1 MFLFVLIGFF
11 GGLLGG
17 MGLGGGTIL
26 IPMLT
31 WFLGFEQKVAQLTN
45 LLSFVIMAI
54 FAIIV
59 HFKNKL
65 INVKAGIITAI
76 SGVVTALIFAFFVKN
91 IEEKIL
97 KILFG
102 VFLIILGLLQLFFY
116 IRKQKQKNARL

>member
-1 MFLFVLIGFF
+1 MFLFVLIGFL

-17 MGLGGGTIL
+17 MGMGGGTIL

-45 LLSFVIMAI
+45 LLSFVVMAI
-54 FAIIV
+54 FAVVV

-65 INVKAGIITAI
+65 INVKAGLITAI
-76 SGVVTALIFAFFVKN
+76 SGVLTALFFAFFVKN
-91 IEEKIL
+91 IEERIL

-102 VFLIILGLLQLFFY
+102 VFLILLGLLQLFFY

>member
-1 MFLFVLIGFF
+1 MFLFVLIGFL

-17 MGLGGGTIL
+17 MGMGGGTIL

-45 LLSFVIMAI
+45 LLSFVVMAI
-54 FAIIV
+54 FAVVV

-65 INVKAGIITAI
+65 INVKAGLITAI
-76 SGVVTALIFAFFVKN
+76 SGVLTALFFAFFVKN
-91 IEEKIL
+91 IEERIL

-102 VFLIILGLLQLFFY
+102 VFLILLGLLQLFFY
-116 IRKQKQKNARL
+116 IRNQKQKNARL

>member
-91 IEEKIL
+91 I
-97 KILFG
+97 G

>member
-1 MFLFVLIGFF
+1 MFLLTLVGLLA
-11 GGLLGG
+11 GLLGG
-17 MGLGGGTIL
+17 MGMGGGTIL

-45 LLSFVIMAI
+45 LLSFVVMAI
-54 FAIIV
+54 FAVVV

-65 INVKAGIITAI
+65 INVKAGLITAI
-76 SGVVTALIFAFFVKN
+76 SGVLTALFFAFFVKN
-91 IEEKIL
+91 IEERIL

-102 VFLIILGLLQLFFY
+102 VFLILLGLLQLFFY